1 MEIKKKSVDDWL
13 DEVNYTFLNSSAYVP
28 TEFALQFVN
37 FIKLVNGSDGES
49 NKTPTMHL
57 KMLDALVQPKENI
70 VNLCFRGAS
79 KTSLL
84 VEYLSLYLGVFGE
97 IPKFGKVE
105 GMLYI
110 TDSMENGAKSA
121 RKNIQY
127 RYENSAFLQK
137 WIPKATFTDG
147 YIEFTNVSGKKL
159 GLKLYGAK
167 ALSLDTVLYLAQGGV
182 TTIGACQVG
191 DSILGAD
198 GLPAVITAKSEV
210 FNKPMYALNLDD
222 GRSLRVS
229 EDHLNQVWIKQ
240 FKSDKTFSSH
250 TLVEATLTTLELL
263 QKDLYAFDLSGS
275 ARPLLWVENVKPLQ
289 FPKNESLLIDPYTVG
304 LLLGDGSM
312 NGKSN
317 GSVPAVLTAHKDDW
331 ETYCKEIPYPLGK
344 AYVDKCN
351 PNVIMR
357 TLIGINQFVSAHGL
371 SSHGDNKNIPEDFLF
386 GSIEQRLSLLQGL
399 MDSDGACSIDGKST
413 FSSNSKLLVEGVMW
427 LVRSLGGTARWVSTG
442 KETHFKTA
450 VRCDYPMFRL
460 DRKLVRQKPAR
471 SNMVAITSI
480 TRIANEPSQCIAVD
494 NADHQFIAG
503 DGLVRTHN
511 TGLRGTKIFG
521 KRPVLAVLDD
531 LISDD
536 DARSPTVLAA
546 VKDTIYRGV
555 NHALDPGKRKIIMS
569 GTPFNVS
576 DPMIEAVESGTW
588 EVNVYPVCENFPC
601 DKADFQPAWEDRF
614 TYEYVL
620 SQYELAVSV
629 GQVDGFYQE
638 LMLRISTADN
648 RLVEDHDLRWYD
660 RDVLLKNKDR
670 FNFYITTDFA
680 TSSKKGADY
689 SVISV
694 WAYNSNGDWMWVDGI
709 CVRQTMDKNI
719 NDLFRLVQEYKPQAV
734 GVEVSGQQGG
744 FIQWIQNE
752 MLNRNTWFVLA
763 TTPGTSQAG
772 IRPVGDKLT
781 RFNMVVPWFKLGKI
795 HFPLQWKN
803 SSIIG
808 IFLGQLR
815 MVTVHGIKGKDD
827 CIDTI
832 SMLAVL
838 NPWKPFYDA
847 PSMKHEGGVYDRDDD
862 RPTHSSFDS
871 YLV

>member
-167 ALSLDTVLYLAQGGV
+167 ALALDTVLYLANGGV
-182 TTIGACQVG
+182 TTIGACAVG
-191 DSILGAD
+191 DSIVGAD
-198 GLPAVITAKSEV
+198 GQPTLITQKSEV
-210 FNKPMYALNLDD
+210 FHKPMYDLLLED
-222 GRSLRVS
+222 GRCLQVS
-229 EDHLNQVWIKQ
+229 EDHLNQVHIKK
-240 FKSDKTFSSH
+240 FASAKTFSSF
-250 TLVEATLTTLELL
+250 TLEEKTLTTLELL
-263 QKDLYAFDLSGS
+263 EEQLSVQDPNGS
-275 ARPLLWVENVKPLQ
+275 NRPLLWVENIQPMVLPY
-289 FPKNESLLIDPYTVG
+289 NENLLIDPYTVG
-304 LLLGDGSM
+304 VLLGDGSM
-312 NGKSN
+312 NGKTT
-317 GSVPAVLTAHKDDW
+317 GQVPVVLTAHKDDW
-331 ETYCKEIPYPLGK
+331 LTYETVLPYPLGK
-344 AYVDKCN
+344 AYTDKRN
-351 PNVIMR
+351 PNVVYR
-357 TLIGINQFVSAHGL
+357 TIIGINQFVSAHGL
-371 SSHGDNKNIPEDFLF
+371 STHGDDKSIPEDYLF
-386 GSIEQRLSLLQGL
+386 GSIEQRLALLQGL
-399 MDSDGACSIDGKST
+399 MDTDGTCTADGKAS

-442 KETHFKTA
+442 KPTHYKTMLR
-450 VRCDYPMFRL
+450 VNMPMFKLKRKL
-460 DRKLVRQKPAR
+460 DRQRPLKN
-471 SNMVAITSI
+471 NMVAIQSI
-480 TRIANEPSQCIAVD
+480 KRSADQASQCIAVD
-494 NADHQFIAG
+494 NAERQFVAG
-503 DGLVRTHN
+503 SSLVRTHN

-694 WAYNSNGDWMWVDGI
+694 WAYNSNGDWMWVDGV
-709 CVRQTMDKNI
+709 CTRQTMDKNI

-763 TTPGTSQAG
+763 NTPGTSQAG

-832 SMLAVL
+832 SMLAML

-847 PSMKHEGGVYDRDDD
+847 PSTSQGSEVYDHD
-862 RPTHSSFDS
+862 RPHTSNSNFDS
-871 YLV
+871 YIV

>member
-110 TDSMENGAKSA
+110 TDSMENGAKTA

-147 YIEFTNVSGKKL
+147 SIEFTNVSGKKL

-167 ALSLDTVLYLAQGGV
+167 
-182 TTIGACQVG
+182 
-191 DSILGAD
+191 
-198 GLPAVITAKSEV
+198 
-210 FNKPMYALNLDD
+210 
-222 GRSLRVS
+222 
-229 EDHLNQVWIKQ
+229 
-240 FKSDKTFSSH
+240 
-250 TLVEATLTTLELL
+250 
-263 QKDLYAFDLSGS
+263 
-275 ARPLLWVENVKPLQ
+275 
-289 FPKNESLLIDPYTVG
+289 
-304 LLLGDGSM
+304 
-312 NGKSN
+312 
-317 GSVPAVLTAHKDDW
+317 
-331 ETYCKEIPYPLGK
+331 
-344 AYVDKCN
+344 
-351 PNVIMR
+351 
-357 TLIGINQFVSAHGL
+357 
-371 SSHGDNKNIPEDFLF
+371 
-386 GSIEQRLSLLQGL
+386 
-399 MDSDGACSIDGKST
+399 
-413 FSSNSKLLVEGVMW
+413 
-427 LVRSLGGTARWVSTG
+427 
-442 KETHFKTA
+442 
-450 VRCDYPMFRL
+450 
-460 DRKLVRQKPAR
+460 
-471 SNMVAITSI
+471 
-480 TRIANEPSQCIAVD
+480 
-494 NADHQFIAG
+494 
-503 DGLVRTHN
+503 

-694 WAYNSNGDWMWVDGI
+694 WAYNSNGDWMWVDGV
-709 CVRQTMDKNI
+709 CTRQTMDKNI

-763 TTPGTSQAG
+763 NTPGTSQAG

-832 SMLAVL
+832 SMLAML

-847 PSMKHEGGVYDRDDD
+847 PSTSQGSGVYDHD
-862 RPTHSSFDS
+862 RPHTSNSNFDS
-871 YLV
+871 YIV

>member
-1 MEIKKKSVDDWL
+1 MEIKKKTVDDWL
-13 DEVNYTFLNSSAYVP
+13 DEVNYTYLNSSKYVP

-37 FIKLVNGSDGES
+37 FIKLVNGSEGES

-84 VEYLSLYLGVFGE
+84 VEYLSLYIGVFGE

-127 RYENSAFLQK
+127 RYDNSPFLQK

-147 YIEFTNVSGKKL
+147 YIEFTNVSGKKFA
-159 GLKLYGAK
+159 LKLYGAK
-167 ALSLDTVLYLAQGGV
+167 
-182 TTIGACQVG
+182 
-191 DSILGAD
+191 
-198 GLPAVITAKSEV
+198 
-210 FNKPMYALNLDD
+210 
-222 GRSLRVS
+222 
-229 EDHLNQVWIKQ
+229 
-240 FKSDKTFSSH
+240 
-250 TLVEATLTTLELL
+250 
-263 QKDLYAFDLSGS
+263 
-275 ARPLLWVENVKPLQ
+275 
-289 FPKNESLLIDPYTVG
+289 
-304 LLLGDGSM
+304 
-312 NGKSN
+312 
-317 GSVPAVLTAHKDDW
+317 
-331 ETYCKEIPYPLGK
+331 
-344 AYVDKCN
+344 
-351 PNVIMR
+351 
-357 TLIGINQFVSAHGL
+357 
-371 SSHGDNKNIPEDFLF
+371 
-386 GSIEQRLSLLQGL
+386 
-399 MDSDGACSIDGKST
+399 
-413 FSSNSKLLVEGVMW
+413 
-427 LVRSLGGTARWVSTG
+427 
-442 KETHFKTA
+442 
-450 VRCDYPMFRL
+450 
-460 DRKLVRQKPAR
+460 
-471 SNMVAITSI
+471 
-480 TRIANEPSQCIAVD
+480 
-494 NADHQFIAG
+494 
-503 DGLVRTHN
+503 

-531 LISDD
+531 LLSDD
-536 DARSPTVLAA
+536 DARSPTVIAA

-555 NHALDPGKRKIIMS
+555 NHALDPGRRKIIMS

-601 DKADFQPAWEDRF
+601 DKKDFQPAWEDRF
-614 TYEYVL
+614 TYEYVF

-660 RDVLLKNKDR
+660 RDVLVKNKDR

-709 CVRQTMDKNI
+709 CARQTMDKNI

-763 TTPGTSQAG
+763 SNPGTSQAG

-815 MVTVHGIKGKDD
+815 MVTIHGIKGKDD

-847 PSMKHEGGVYDRDDD
+847 PSTKYEGSVYDYEID
-862 RPTHSSFDS
+862 RSTQSSFDS